1 MLQREANLRA
11 KPERPPF
18 KLRVKNISLLHK
30 THFAV
35 NLEKRAVQNRESTAT
50 LIVQMNN
57 KKLMKL
63 VQTLK
68 KIMLPNNVTSD
79 RDVFF

>member
-1 MLQREANLRA
+1 MLQREADLRA

-18 KLRVKNISLLHK
+18 KLRVKTKKKNISLLHK

-35 NLEKRAVQNRESTAT
+35 NLEKRAVQNRESTAR

-57 KKLMKL
+57 K
-63 VQTLK
+63 
-68 KIMLPNNVTSD
+68 N
-79 RDVFF
+79 